1 MQPTGDKAMTDTL
14 SPTGK
19 NGGSQPKT
27 AVKTAARQDRQQRV
41 ISNPEDIAKLVMLQI
56 DAIGARK
63 DDLTVALRRL
73 TDTTRQ
79 LARAYAQQTA
89 VIQGMQKRIKEL
101 EEKAGV
107 RN

>member
-1 MQPTGDKAMTDTL
+1 MTDTL
-14 SPTGK
+14 SQTDK
-19 NGGSQPKT
+19 NGSSQPKT
-27 AVKTAARQDRQQRV
+27 TVKTAARPDRQQRV
-41 ISNPEDIAKLVMLQI
+41 ISNPEDIAKLVMMQI

-89 VIQGMQKRIKEL
+89 VIQGMRKRIEEL
-101 EEKAGV
+101 EAKAGV
-107 RN
+107 KS

>member
-1 MQPTGDKAMTDTL
+1 MTDTF

-19 NGGSQPKT
+19 NGGSQSKNTGKT
-27 AVKTAARQDRQQRV
+27 ATRQDSQQRV
-41 ISNPEDIAKLVMLQI
+41 ISNPENIAKLVMLQI

-89 VIQGMQKRIKEL
+89 VIQGMRKKIKEL
-101 EEKAGV
+101 EEKCVAK
-107 RN
+107 N